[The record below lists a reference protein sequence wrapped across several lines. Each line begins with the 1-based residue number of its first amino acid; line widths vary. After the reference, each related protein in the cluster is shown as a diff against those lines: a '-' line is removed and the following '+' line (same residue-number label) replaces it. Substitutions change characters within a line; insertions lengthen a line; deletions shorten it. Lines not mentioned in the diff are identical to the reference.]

1 MFRREVTEALQ
12 RGTAETIGKGVRNAV
27 MTDIEGYP
35 MFFRDAP
42 SEDAQRRI
50 TKKLGHPEGRTF
62 TAEELEA
69 IARGAEANRE
79 INDELLKAMQALYDN
94 HDPRRMAG
102 AALLGALGA
111 GTGIA
116 LLTPGK
122 DQGASS
128 SDTRY

>member
-1 MFRREVTEALQ
+1 MFRRSVAEVLS
-12 RGTAETIGKGVRNAV
+12 RGTAETLGDAIRSGV

-69 IARGAEANRE
+69 IARGAGVNGE

-122 DQGASS
+122 EERGSHA
-128 SDTRY
+128 